1 MERNVRLH
9 ESIGKKN
16 DVVVASFDI
25 DRVSWRSDA
34 ADRFE
39 SASRESR
46 FGMIAFA
53 QSPEGARLFQRQQG
67 DSFAEKKK
75 KILNFFRGLLATAT
89 VTDRGGGSGELKE

>member
-1 MERNVRLH
+1 MERNVRLRK
-9 ESIGKKN
+9 SIGKKN

-53 QSPEGARLFQRQQG
+53 QSPEEARLFQQG

-75 KILNFFRGLLATAT
+75 KTLNFFRGLLATAT
-89 VTDRGGGSGELKE
+89 VTDREGGSGKLKE